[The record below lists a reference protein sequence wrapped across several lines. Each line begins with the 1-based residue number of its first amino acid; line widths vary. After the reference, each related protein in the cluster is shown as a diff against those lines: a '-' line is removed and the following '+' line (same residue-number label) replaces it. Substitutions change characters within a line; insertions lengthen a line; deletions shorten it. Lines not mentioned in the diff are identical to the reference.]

1 MSDING
7 AFFCHV
13 RAFFLLSC
21 SDKRSAFRGSLD
33 CRVKPDNDKKKNKH
47 EHDRG
52 EETNTAMTIF
62 FSLMLDLQYR
72 CFFLFQNRSA
82 RKTET
87 AQKFADFHRLLALPL
102 NFGRQNYSLTAGN
115 CQNTACRTVFQPTR
129 LITDR
134 HIKISLQNLETFTV
148 KLKISPGKRIK
159 GANFAGQPHQ
169 PVR

>member
-62 FSLMLDLQYR
+62 FLLCLTCNIVASFY
-72 CFFLFQNRSA
+72 F
-82 RKTET
+82 KTV
-87 AQKFADFHRLLALPL
+87 PL
-102 NFGRQNYSLTAGN
+102 G
-115 CQNTACRTVFQPTR
+115 
-129 LITDR
+129 
-134 HIKISLQNLETFTV
+134 
-148 KLKISPGKRIK
+148 KLKPRRNSPISIGFLPCR
-159 GANFAGQPHQ
+159 
-169 PVR
+169 